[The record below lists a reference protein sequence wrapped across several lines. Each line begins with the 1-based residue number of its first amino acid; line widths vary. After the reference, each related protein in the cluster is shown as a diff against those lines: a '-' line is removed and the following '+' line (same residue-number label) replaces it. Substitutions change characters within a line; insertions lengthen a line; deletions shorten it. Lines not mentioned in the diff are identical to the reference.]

1 MRNLFQYAEAIAG
14 SGEPVLITGE
24 TGTGKELL
32 AEAVHR
38 LSGRSGEFVPVNVAG
53 LDDALFSDTLFG
65 HRRGAFSGADS
76 AREGMVAKAAGGTL
90 FLDEIGDLKPPSQ
103 VKLLRL
109 LQEQQYYPLG
119 SDIAKVSNVRIL
131 CATHQDLHAA
141 MAEEAFRS
149 DLFYRLSVHQIDIPP
164 LRRRNEDIPVLVGH
178 FIEQAAESLG
188 KKAPEVPAELLTLLS
203 NHHFPGNVRELR
215 ALVFDAVARHQ
226 SGGVLSMKSFRKAV
240 TAKRP
245 IDAAVEQSDL
255 DGRFLTLKEAEQK
268 HIHLALQRAGNNQGI
283 AATLLGISRPAL
295 NRRLA
300 REKKKGKS
308 SKLVTSN

>member
-1 MRNLFQYAEAIAG
+1 VELLETMHALKTGALIRASVLMGAWSTEELDDNLLEALSRFGATIGLAFQIQDDILDVEG
-14 SGEPVLITGE
+14 D
-24 TGTGKELL
+24 TGTLGK
-32 AEAVHR
+32 
-38 LSGRSGEFVPVNVAG
+38 VA
-53 LDDALFSDTLFG
+53 
-65 HRRGAFSGADS
+65 GADS
-76 AREGMVAKAAGGTL
+76 AREGMVAKATGGTL

-141 MAEEAFRS
+141 MAKEAFRS

-178 FIEQAAESLG
+178 FIEQAAESLA

-226 SGGVLSMKSFRKAV
+226 SGGVLSMKSFRKAITSKQT

-245 IDAAVEQSDL
+245 TDATIEQSDL
-255 DGRFLTLKEAEQK
+255 DGRFLTLKEVEQQ
-268 HIHLALQRAGNNQGI
+268 HIKLALQRAGDNQGI

-300 REKKKGKS
+300 REKKKS
-308 SKLVTSN
+308 SNQ